1 MSTSNRHLTVDEVCT
16 ELGVARSTFHDWRA
30 KGRGPRCIKL
40 PNGKLR
46 IRRAD
51 FDKWLSEHEDVVA

>member
-1 MSTSNRHLTVDEVCT
+1 MTVDEVCT